1 MSNDSSEIE
10 SSSEYNTSEDSGN
23 YVASKNKQTNKINI
37 KSKININKETIL
49 EEVKPVI
56 KKSIR
61 ISNKSL
67 LLIR

>member
-1 MSNDSSEIE
+1 MSNDSSELE

-23 YVASKNKQTNKINI
+23 KQTNKINI
-37 KSKININKETIL
+37 KSKVNINKETIL

-56 KKSIR
+56 KKSIK